1 MCDYL
6 HYCLSEDL
14 LFIITPLYIS
24 LVSSVFIA
32 AGQFVFMMCYWQLS
46 HCLLQFKSL
55 LNIIIYTRVSLMNI
69 TLYLLWI

>member
-6 HYCLSEDL
+6 HYCLSENL

-32 AGQFVFMMCYWQLS
+32 AGQFVFMKCYWQLS
-46 HCLLQFKSL
+46 HCLL
-55 LNIIIYTRVSLMNI
+55 
-69 TLYLLWI
+69 